1 LPVNPIDVLTMT
13 LAAAIAWVLTT
24 GIALGVSFLL
34 VQFPSLT
41 SFWQNAISVVAN
53 AVLSAFVV
61 AVASLIP
68 QQYLDQSLFNVAV
81 VILSYVVN
89 WAASFFGATRGLQ
102 VYLARHSA
110 KMELVRLQALKA

>member
-1 LPVNPIDVLTMT
+1 
-13 LAAAIAWVLTT
+13 
-24 GIALGVSFLL
+24 
-34 VQFPSLT
+34 
-41 SFWQNAISVVAN
+41 
-53 AVLSAFVV
+53 
-61 AVASLIP
+61 
-68 QQYLDQSLFNVAV
+68 